1 MGDCVVAVRVV
12 TGAAFVVT
20 AVVGT
25 VVGTVVGA
33 VVGVVVGSAYL
44 HKNITFVV

>member
-1 MGDCVVAVRVV
+1 VSSLAL

-20 AVVGT
+20 AVVGAVVGT

-33 VVGVVVGSAYL
+33 VVGETARAMPAL
-44 HKNITFVV
+44 ARPLALD